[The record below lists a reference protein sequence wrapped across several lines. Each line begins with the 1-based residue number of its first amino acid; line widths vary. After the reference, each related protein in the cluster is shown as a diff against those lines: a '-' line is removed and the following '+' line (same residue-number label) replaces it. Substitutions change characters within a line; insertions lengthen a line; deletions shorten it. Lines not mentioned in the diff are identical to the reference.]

1 MASQLG
7 IEKRNSLPLQES
19 DDDEP
24 YVVTKRIRTGMAS
37 TQKVPKMGKA
47 ITKDLPTIEKKTKG
61 AMKLVRAKTLK

>member
-1 MASQLG
+1 M
-7 IEKRNSLPLQES
+7 
-19 DDDEP
+19 
-24 YVVTKRIRTGMAS
+24 TKRIRTGVAS